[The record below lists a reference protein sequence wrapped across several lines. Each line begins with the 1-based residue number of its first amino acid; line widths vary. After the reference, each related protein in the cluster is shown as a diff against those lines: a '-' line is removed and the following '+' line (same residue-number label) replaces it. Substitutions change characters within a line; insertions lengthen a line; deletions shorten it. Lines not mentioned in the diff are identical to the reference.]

1 MNGAPW
7 NGLFYLAT
15 LQFLLAVAGL
25 AVAASTEDPL
35 WRTLGFAAL
44 VAGVVLLVRTVRS
57 AAAAQHRRS

>member
-25 AVAASTEDPL
+25 AVAAGTEDPL

-44 VAGVVLLVRTVRS
+44 VVGVVLLVRTVRS
-57 AAAAQHRRS
+57 AAAVQHRRS

>member
-25 AVAASTEDPL
+25 AVVAGTEDPL

>member
-15 LQFLLAVAGL
+15 LQFLLAVGGL
-25 AVAASTEDPL
+25 AVAAGTEDPL

-44 VAGVVLLVRTVRS
+44 VAGVVLLARTVRS